1 MFRLAEAC
9 AEAFPVVCRIA
20 RRRPVTPFLDAVLR
34 TPPHTPPAVLAQ
46 PEWRT
51 EALTDRE
58 RTVLRYVATSMSYN
72 EIAAELHISVNT
84 VKSHVKAII
93 SKLHA
98 SSRAEAIERARA
110 LRYL

>member
-20 RRRPVTPFLDAVLR
+20 RRR
-34 TPPHTPPAVLAQ
+34 
-46 PEWRT
+46 
-51 EALTDRE
+51 E
-58 RTVLRYVATSMSYN
+58 RN
-72 EIAAELHISVNT
+72 
-84 VKSHVKAII
+84 
-93 SKLHA
+93 A